1 MQPRLKTQ
9 YRETV
14 LPQLQKE
21 FDYGNIMEVPK
32 LEKIVVN
39 TCLKEAITNMKIL
52 DSAAEEIGLITGQR
66 PIITRAR
73 NSIANFKLRE
83 GMPLGAKV
91 TLRSS
96 MMWEFLDRLIS
107 VATPRIRDFRG
118 LNPNGFD
125 GRGNYSMGLTEQI
138 VFPEI
143 EYDKVQRI
151 TGMNITFVTTA
162 KTDEEGHALL
172 KALGM
177 PFADKK

>member
-9 YRETV
+9 YKENV
-14 LPQLQKE
+14 LPHLQKE
-21 FDYGNIMEVPK
+21 FSYGNVMEVPK

-52 DSAAEEIGLITGQR
+52 DSAAEEIGLITGQK

-91 TLRSS
+91 TLRSA

-125 GRGNYSMGLTEQI
+125 GRGNYSMGITEQI

>member
-1 MQPRLKTQ
+1 MEARLKTQ
-9 YRETV
+9 YNETV
-14 LPQLQKE
+14 KGELQKE
-21 FDYGNIMEVPK
+21 FNYGNVMQTPK
-32 LEKIVVN
+32 VVKIVVN
-39 TCLKEAITNMKIL
+39 TCLKEAIQNAKIL
-52 DSAAEEIGLITGQR
+52 DTAAAEIGIVTGQK
-66 PIITRAR
+66 PIIRRAR
-73 NSIANFKLRE
+73 RSIANFKLRE

-91 TLRSS
+91 TLRSTK
-96 MMWEFLDRLIS
+96 MWEFLDRLIS

-143 EYDKVQRI
+143 DYDKVQRI

>member
-9 YRETV
+9 YREAV
-14 LPQLQKE
+14 LPHLQKE

-52 DSAAEEIGLITGQR
+52 DSAAEEIGLITGQK

>member
-9 YRETV
+9 YNEVV
-14 LPQLQKE
+14 LPQLQKD
-21 FDYGNIMEVPK
+21 FSYGNVMMVPK

-52 DSAAEEIGLITGQR
+52 ESAAAELGLITGQKAV
-66 PIITRAR
+66 ITRAR
-73 NSIANFKLRE
+73 KSIANFKLRD

-91 TLRSS
+91 TLRSTF
-96 MMWEFLDRLIS
+96 MWEFLDRLIAIS
-107 VATPRIRDFRG
+107 IPRIRDFRG

-125 GRGNYSMGLTEQI
+125 GRGNYSMGITEQI

-143 EYDKVQRI
+143 DYDKVQRI
-151 TGMNITFVTTA
+151 TGMNITFVTSA
-162 KTDEEGHALL
+162 NTDEEGRALL

-177 PFADKK
+177 PFADK

>member
-9 YRETV
+9 YTEVV
-14 LPQLQKE
+14 LPQLQKD
-21 FDYGNIMEVPK
+21 FSYGNVMMVPK

-52 DSAAEEIGLITGQR
+52 ESAAAELGLITGQKAV
-66 PIITRAR
+66 ITRAR
-73 NSIANFKLRE
+73 KSIANFKLRD

-91 TLRSS
+91 TLRSTF
-96 MMWEFLDRLIS
+96 MWEFLDRLIAIS
-107 VATPRIRDFRG
+107 IPRIRDFRG

-125 GRGNYSMGLTEQI
+125 GRGNYSMGITEQI

-143 EYDKVQRI
+143 DYDKVQRI
-151 TGMNITFVTTA
+151 TGMNITFVTSA
-162 KTDEEGHALL
+162 NTDEEGRALL

-177 PFADKK
+177 PFADK

>member
-1 MQPRLKTQ
+1 
-9 YRETV
+9 
-14 LPQLQKE
+14 
-21 FDYGNIMEVPK
+21 MEVPG

-39 TCLKEAITNMKIL
+39 TCLKDAIQNMKIL
-52 DSAAEEIGLITGQR
+52 ESAAEEIGIITGQK

-73 NSIANFKLRE
+73 KSIANFKLRE

-91 TLRSS
+91 TLRSTK
-96 MMWEFLDRLIS
+96 MWEFLDRLVSI
-107 VATPRIRDFRG
+107 AIPRIRDFRG
-118 LNPNGFD
+118 LNPDGFD

-143 EYDKVQRI
+143 NYDRVNRI

-162 KTDEEGHALL
+162 KTDAEGRALL

-177 PFADKK
+177 PLRDK

>member
-9 YRETV
+9 YKEVV

-21 FDYGNIMEVPK
+21 FDYGNVMEVPK
-32 LEKIVVN
+32 LEKIVLN

-52 DSAAEEIGLITGQR
+52 DSAAAEIGLITGQR

-73 NSIANFKLRE
+73 KSIANFKLRD

-91 TLRSS
+91 TLRSAHK
-96 MMWEFLDRLIS
+96 WEFLDRL
-107 VATPRIRDFRG
+107 VAIAIPRIRDFRG

-125 GRGNYSMGLTEQI
+125 GRGNFSMGITEQI

-162 KTDEEGHALL
+162 NTDEEGRALL

-177 PFADKK
+177 PFADL

>member
-9 YRETV
+9 YKDVV
-14 LPQLQKE
+14 LPQLQKD
-21 FDYGNIMEVPK
+21 FSYGNVMEVPK

-52 DSAAEEIGLITGQR
+52 ESAAAELGLITGQKAV
-66 PIITRAR
+66 ITRAR
-73 NSIANFKLRE
+73 KSIANFKLRD

-91 TLRSS
+91 TLRSAL
-96 MMWEFLDRLIS
+96 MWEFLDRLIAIS
-107 VATPRIRDFRG
+107 IPRIRDFRG

-125 GRGNYSMGLTEQI
+125 GRGNYSMGITEQI

-143 EYDKVQRI
+143 DYDKVQRI

-162 KTDEEGHALL
+162 NTDEEGRALL

-177 PFADKK
+177 PFADK

>member
-1 MQPRLKTQ
+1 MQPRLKTK
-9 YRETV
+9 YREVV
-14 LPQLQKE
+14 LPQLHKE
-21 FDYGNIMEVPK
+21 FEYGNVMQVPG

-39 TCLKEAITNMKIL
+39 TCLKDAITNRKIL
-52 DSAAEEIGLITGQR
+52 DVAAAEIGLITGQK

-73 NSIANFKLRE
+73 KSIANFKLRD

-91 TLRSS
+91 TLRSTK
-96 MMWEFLDRLIS
+96 MWEFLDRMIA
-107 VATPRIRDFRG
+107 VAIPRIRDFRG

-143 EYDKVQRI
+143 DYDKVQRV
-151 TGMNITFVTTA
+151 TGMNITFVTSAT
-162 KTDEEGHALL
+162 TDEEGRALL

-177 PFADKK
+177 PFADNK

>member
-9 YRETV
+9 YQEAV
-14 LPQLQKE
+14 LSHLQKE
-21 FDYGNIMEVPK
+21 FNYGNIMEVPK

-39 TCLKEAITNMKIL
+39 TCLKDAITNMKIL
-52 DSAAEEIGLITGQR
+52 DLAAEEIGLITGQK

-91 TLRSS
+91 TLRSTK
-96 MMWEFLDRLIS
+96 MWEFLDRLIS

-143 EYDKVQRI
+143 DYDKVQRI